1 MGFGANISQASGDFN
16 PFAMIESQ
24 GAGVT
29 LFREGEYGDCAYI
42 IESGI
47 VEISICLHGDRYE
60 SRLLGPG
67 EIIGEMAIID
77 GAPRNAT
84 ATVVADAVLVVVRRE
99 QLQDRLRR
107 ADPVVQMLICLITS
121 RYRGSVGKAKNRLPV
136 QDAGHD
142 AEPRNGGGSD
152 AISKIRMEAELRNAV
167 ETRCLKLVYQPI
179 VDLGTKRVTGFEA
192 LARWTHQQH
201 GSISPQVF
209 IGLAEETNLIK
220 AIDEYVFT
228 EAVKG
233 IQQINRALPADN
245 AIFISINVSAR
256 QLADMRFLEMA
267 SHLTQRTGLDPALV
281 KLEITES
288 QLSTEDNAEIWTK
301 AAKAKGFGVSL
312 DDFGTGFSSLSKLL
326 YLHVDTIKIDQSF
339 VQRLGQTVRG
349 EALML
354 GIIALARSM
363 NLSVIA
369 EGVESEDQEARLGRL
384 NCGLAQGFR
393 FGKPASLQKIL
404 ASNFCFA

>member
-1 MGFGANISQASGDFN
+1 MVLGANISQASGDFN
-16 PFAMIESQ
+16 SFGMIESQ
-24 GAGVT
+24 GAGIT

-47 VEISICLHGDRYE
+47 VEISICLYGDRYE

-67 EIIGEMAIID
+67 EIFGEMAIID

-84 ATVVADAVLVVVRRE
+84 ATVVADALLFVVRRE

-107 ADPVVQMLICLITS
+107 ADPVLQMLICLITS
-121 RYRGSVGKAKNRLPV
+121 RYRGSVGTEKNRLPV
-136 QDAGHD
+136 QDAGHS
-142 AEPRNGGGSD
+142 AKTKNGGGSD

-167 ETRCLKLVYQPI
+167 ETRCLELVYQPI
-179 VDLGTKRVTGFEA
+179 VDLGNKRVTGFEA
-192 LARWTHQQH
+192 LARWTHPQH

-220 AIDEYVFT
+220 AVDEYVFT
-228 EAVKG
+228 EAIKG
-233 IQQINRALPADN
+233 IQQVNRALSADN
-245 AIFISINVSAR
+245 GIFISINVSAR

-267 SHLTQRTGLDPALV
+267 SELTQRTGLNPALV

-288 QLSTEDNAEIWTK
+288 QLSADDNAEKWTK
-301 AAKAKGFGVSL
+301 AAKANGFGVSL

-326 YLHVDTIKIDQSF
+326 SLHVDTIKIDKSF
-339 VQRLGQTVRG
+339 VQRLGQTARG

-384 NCGLAQGFR
+384 NCVLGQGFR
-393 FGKPASLQKIL
+393 LGKPASLKDIL
-404 ASNFCFA
+404 ASNCCFS